1 MTRILFVGTHGTDEP
16 TRATFP
22 FMEAKGAIEAGHETG
37 VILMMEAASLIK
49 DHIAE
54 QIQGVGVPPL
64 KELMDWLFARDVR
77 ISVCEPSGR
86 ALGVT
91 EEDFAGKN
99 SGFGTSVDAANAYAG
114 YDRVVTF

>member
-1 MTRILFVGTHGTDEP
+1 MTKILFVGTHGTDEP

-37 VILMMEAASLIK
+37 VILMMEAAPLIK
-49 DHIAE
+49 DRVAE
-54 QIQGVGVPPL
+54 QIQGIGVPPL
-64 KELMDWLFARDVR
+64 KELMDFLFAHDVR

-91 EEDFAGKN
+91 EADFVGKN
-99 SGFGTSVDAANAYAG
+99 SGFGTSVDAVNAYVG